1 MSENLSPEQ
10 VVKILNL
17 YFSAM
22 VKVIQNSGGVVDKFI
37 GDAIMATWGGL
48 SPLIPQNADF
58 ALTAC
63 LKMREELELLNHTL
77 KSEFGVELKMGMGL
91 NYGEAVVG
99 TLGSDERMEFTSI
112 GDAVNMAA
120 RVESLTKEFSC
131 DFLVTQEFLTYLGQS
146 DGFTFVTEQSL
157 RGKKQSTK
165 LFTFKPT
172 KVEQLAS

>member
-1 MSENLSPEQ
+1 M
-10 VVKILNL
+10 
-17 YFSAM
+17 
-22 VKVIQNSGGVVDKFI
+22 IQTCGGVVDKFI

-48 SPLIPQNADF
+48 SPLVPQNADF
-58 ALTAC
+58 ALQAC
-63 LKMREELELLNHTL
+63 LQMREKLELLNLTL
-77 KSEFGVELKMGMGL
+77 KNDYGVELKMGMGL

-131 DFLVTQEFLTYLGQS
+131 DFLVTQEFLNYLGQS
-146 DGFTFVTEQSL
+146 EGFTFVTEQSL

-172 KVEQLAS
+172 KIQQQVS